1 MSKDKLMFLPSDKD
15 AKNFTDLTGNTN
27 NMVMIKTR
35 INGFEQTINIPLG
48 GAKYH
53 G

>member
-15 AKNFTDLTGNTN
+15 AKNFIDLTGNTK
-27 NMVMIKTR
+27 NMVMIKIR
-35 INGFEQTINIPLG
+35 MKDYEQTINIPLG
-48 GAKYH
+48 GTNN